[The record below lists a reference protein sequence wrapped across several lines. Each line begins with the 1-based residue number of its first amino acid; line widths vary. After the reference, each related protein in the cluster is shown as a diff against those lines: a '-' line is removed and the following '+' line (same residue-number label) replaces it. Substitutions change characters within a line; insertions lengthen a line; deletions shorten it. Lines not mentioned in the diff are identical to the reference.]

1 MTRLKWLTLLFI
13 LFMLG
18 VILLADLGSLPSP
31 VAVLYRFPNGD
42 RVGHFILFG
51 ILTLLVNSAFPRQV
65 RILRANVYYGS
76 VIIAVLA
83 IFEESS
89 QLFLAYRTFDL
100 IDLAFT
106 LMGIASAD
114 WLVRLFHKQ
123 QPSL

>member
-1 MTRLKWLTLLFI
+1 
-13 LFMLG
+13 MLG

-31 VAVLYRFPNGD
+31 VAMLYRFPNGD

>member
-31 VAVLYRFPNGD
+31 VAMLYRFPNGD
-42 RVGHFILFG
+42 RAGHFILFG
-51 ILTLLVNSAFPRQV
+51 ILAFLVNSAFPRQV
-65 RILRANVYYGS
+65 RLMRANVFYGS
-76 VIIAVLA
+76 LIIAVLA
-83 IFEESS
+83 ILEEIS
-89 QLFLAYRTFDL
+89 QLFLSYRTFDL

-106 LMGIASAD
+106 LLGIASAD

-123 QPSL
+123 QPSH